1 MLKEYVII
9 VSALFVLHVG
19 MWATVVASPL
29 HEAALSGNLDRV
41 REQILFGANVNERFG
56 FDGWRPLHYA
66 AFAHHDNS
74 EVVKALVDAGAHF
87 EAWDNADGMTP
98 LHYAAAN
105 NRMNILRYLVTTLRA
120 HVQVANRFGDT
131 PLHSAALFGYKDVVF
146 FLLMHGADPQRKNR
160 KGESPLEFAC
170 DERMK
175 IEKDKKMASDL
186 RSELLEIYDRI
197 ISLLRYEAR
206 RDTVEEV
213 GCFSCSP
220 FSKAAAE

>member
-1 MLKEYVII
+1 MLKEYVVI

-41 REQILFGANVNERFG
+41 REHILFGANVNERFG
-56 FDGWRPLHYA
+56 SDGWRPLHYA

-74 EVVKALVDAGAHF
+74 EVVKALVDEGAYV
-87 EAWDNADGMTP
+87 EARDNADGMTP

-105 NRMNILRYLVTTLRA
+105 NRMNILRYLVTNLRA

-160 KGESPLEFAC
+160 KGESPLEFAEQ
-170 DERMK
+170 ERK
-175 IEKDKKMASDL
+175 YLEKNQGYSQDQRFDL
-186 RSELLEIYDRI
+186 LALYDAI
-197 ISLLRYEAR
+197 IFLLRHGVVR
-206 RDTVEEV
+206 
-213 GCFSCSP
+213 S
-220 FSKAAAE
+220 